1 MVDYIMNNKYY
12 ESLFN
17 RVKYLESLVYEG
29 KQVGNIYHVCSIEAY
44 LGYILP
50 NDELKASGR
59 FKNRLHN
66 SNDYVSFTR
75 NQRFA
80 VKLSSKY
87 NIRIQLVVDGNE
99 LSDNYQVGPYNYY
112 AWPLRACDYMDTDSE
127 DTSAGFIYDD
137 PKLRQGEEAV
147 LGPIE
152 NLSRYIKEVRIDFI
166 NAPTNN
172 DIELLIKNKS
182 KLANCIYYPFL
193 PNVRRDL
200 TIFNKLQKGDSI
212 DTIINKCNN
221 SIDLNKIML
230 QMNKYIKNLDYNN
243 INYVLSNEECRGYFQ
258 KYGRDWM
265 NQLVCSYIN
274 SFRER
279 DGICENPDVIKTFKA
294 ILDNGIDVTKFSYFD
309 NWGNC
314 RDIFKILPKYGSFFD
329 KKESEL
335 AKLIKSYL

>member
-1 MVDYIMNNKYY
+1 MNKH
-12 ESLFN
+12 LLM
-17 RVKYLESLVYEG
+17 LERRLSKLEHKVYEG
-29 KQVGNIYHVCSIEAY
+29 KQVGDIYHVCSIEAY
-44 LGYILP
+44 LERILP

-87 NIRIQLVVDGNE
+87 NIRIQLVVDGDS
-99 LSDNYQVGPYNYY
+99 LSDNYQIGPYNYY
-112 AWPLRACDYMDTDSE
+112 AWPMRACDYMDTDSE
-127 DTSAGFIYDD
+127 DTSDGFIYDD
-137 PKLRQGEEAV
+137 PKLRQDEEAV

-152 NLSRYIKEVRIDFI
+152 NISRYIKEVRIDFI
-166 NAPTNN
+166 EDPTSN

-193 PNVRRDL
+193 PNRHRDL
-200 TIFNKLQKGDSI
+200 TTFNKLQKGDSI
-212 DTIINKCNN
+212 DTIINKVNN

-230 QMNKYIKNLDYNN
+230 QMHKYIKNLDYNN
-243 INYVLSNEECRGYFQ
+243 INDVLSNEECREYFQ

-265 NQLVCSYIN
+265 NQLVRSYIN

-279 DGICENPDVIKTFKA
+279 DGVCENPDVIKTFKA
-294 ILDNGIDVTKFSYFD
+294 ILNNGIDVTKFSYFD
-309 NWGNC
+309 NWGSP
-314 RDIFKILPKYGSFFD
+314 RDIFKALPKYGSIFD

>member
-1 MVDYIMNNKYY
+1 MYNKHY
-12 ESLFN
+12 ESLLN

-29 KQVGNIYHVCSIEAY
+29 KQVGDIYHVCSIEAY
-44 LGYILP
+44 LEHILP

-59 FKNRLHN
+59 FKNRLYN

-87 NIRIQLVVDGNE
+87 NIRIQLVVDGDS

-112 AWPLRACDYMDTDSE
+112 AWPMRACDYMDTNSE
-127 DTSAGFIYDD
+127 DTSDGFIYDD
-137 PKLRQGEEAV
+137 PKLRQDEEAV

-152 NLSRYIKEVRIDFI
+152 NISRYIKEVRIDFI
-166 NAPTNN
+166 EVPTNK
-172 DIELLIKNKS
+172 DVELLIKNKS

-193 PNVRRDL
+193 PNVSRDL
-200 TIFNKLQKGDSI
+200 TTFNKLQKGDSI
-212 DTIINKCNN
+212 DTIINKVNN

-230 QMNKYIKNLDYNN
+230 QMHKYIKNLDYNN
-243 INYVLSNEECRGYFQ
+243 INDVLSNEECREYFQ

-265 NQLVCSYIN
+265 NQLVRSYIN

-309 NWGNC
+309 NWGNR
-314 RDIFKILPKYGSFFD
+314 RDIFKALPKYGGIFD